1 MILVLRRLLHLSLP
15 QHQLQIDLRCL
26 KKDLKRNLKE
36 YKKKAM
42 LSLDT
47 TRSDAAKIEASFEEI
62 INKNKTLFV
71 TSFSQTVTD
80 TISKV
85 GYSKTPTEAEIKE
98 AVEYAILNLF
108 KKELNYNF
116 TNLQLQALIHIC
128 VSIGTAGF
136 LKG

>member
-1 MILVLRRLLHLSLP
+1 MT
-15 QHQLQIDLRCL
+15 
-26 KKDLKRNLKE
+26 E
-36 YKKKAM
+36 
-42 LSLDT
+42 
-47 TRSDAAKIEASFEEI
+47 RSDAAKIEASFEEI